1 MSDTFLLIL
10 GMSLVTYLPRA
21 LPAAFIARLHF
32 GPRMEKFLKLIPYTA
47 MAALIFPGVLQT
59 DAAHPIIGIAGGA
72 AAALLALLVL
82 FGGLRAVALLLP
94 SGADA
99 THTAARDAA
108 GLFAPSA
115 AGGPEESPVLEVPAL
130 SQTDWPTGCESV
142 SAVMALNWA
151 GADLTVE
158 DFVYGFLPM
167 DEPWMDA
174 GGQLCGPSPADTFI
188 GDPAGRGYGC
198 FAPVLAR
205 AMSQAA
211 PAGYRALDLTGSPL
225 SELAC
230 AYLRH
235 NIPVVIWATMEM
247 RPVEAGTQ
255 WLLPDGEVFTWPS
268 GEHCLLLVGE
278 TAEEYLLND
287 PRAGETVCY
296 DKELVRRRYESLGS
310 QAVALVPVR

>member
-1 MSDTFLLIL
+1 MNA
-10 GMSLVTYLPRA
+10 SLTIQPARRISTRQALRAAPPRPVYQA
-21 LPAAFIARLHF
+21 PDRARRQRAARRQH
-32 GPRMEKFLKLIPYTA
+32 R
-47 MAALIFPGVLQT
+47 V
-59 DAAHPIIGIAGGA
+59 A
-72 AAALLALLVL
+72 AAALLALLAF
-82 FGGLRAVALLLP
+82 FGGL
-94 SGADA
+94 
-99 THTAARDAA
+99 RDAA

-115 AGGPEESPVLEVPAL
+115 AGGPEKSPVLEVPAL

-167 DEPWMDA
+167 DELWMDA
-174 GGQLCGPSPADTFI
+174 AGQLCGPSPADTFI

-205 AMSQAA
+205 AMSRAA

-255 WLLPDGEVFTWPS
+255 WMLPGGEVFTWPS

-278 TAEEYLLND
+278 TAEGYLLND

>member
-1 MSDTFLLIL
+1 MNA
-10 GMSLVTYLPRA
+10 SLTIQPARRISTRQALRAALPRPVYQA
-21 LPAAFIARLHF
+21 PDRARRQRAARRQH
-32 GPRMEKFLKLIPYTA
+32 R
-47 MAALIFPGVLQT
+47 V
-59 DAAHPIIGIAGGA
+59 A
-72 AAALLALLVL
+72 AAALLALLAF
-82 FGGLRAVALLLP
+82 FGGL
-94 SGADA
+94 
-99 THTAARDAA
+99 RDAA

-115 AGGPEESPVLEVPAL
+115 AGGPEKSPVLEVPAL

-167 DEPWMDA
+167 DELWMDA
-174 GGQLCGPSPADTFI
+174 AGQLCGPSPADTFI

-205 AMSQAA
+205 AMSRAA

-255 WLLPDGEVFTWPS
+255 WLLPGGEIFTWPS

-278 TAEEYLLND
+278 TAEGYLLND

-310 QAVALVPVR
+310 QAVALVPGR

>member
-1 MSDTFLLIL
+1 MNA
-10 GMSLVTYLPRA
+10 SLTIQPARRISTRQALRAAPPRPVYQA
-21 LPAAFIARLHF
+21 PDRARRQRAARRQH
-32 GPRMEKFLKLIPYTA
+32 R
-47 MAALIFPGVLQT
+47 V
-59 DAAHPIIGIAGGA
+59 A
-72 AAALLALLVL
+72 AAALLALLAF
-82 FGGLRAVALLLP
+82 FGGL
-94 SGADA
+94 
-99 THTAARDAA
+99 RDAA

-115 AGGPEESPVLEVPAL
+115 AGGPEKSPVLEVPAL

-151 GADLTVE
+151 GADLSVE

-167 DEPWMDA
+167 DELWMDA
-174 GGQLCGPSPADTFI
+174 AGQLCGPSPAATCI

-205 AMSQAA
+205 AMSRAA

-255 WLLPDGEVFTWPS
+255 WLLPGGEVFTWPS

-278 TAEEYLLND
+278 TAEGYLLND

>member
-1 MSDTFLLIL
+1 MNA
-10 GMSLVTYLPRA
+10 SLTIQPARRISTRQALRAALPRPVYQA
-21 LPAAFIARLHF
+21 PDRARRQRAARRQH
-32 GPRMEKFLKLIPYTA
+32 R
-47 MAALIFPGVLQT
+47 V
-59 DAAHPIIGIAGGA
+59 A
-72 AAALLALLVL
+72 AAALLALLAF
-82 FGGLRAVALLLP
+82 FGGL
-94 SGADA
+94 
-99 THTAARDAA
+99 RDAA

-115 AGGPEESPVLEVPAL
+115 AGGPEKSPVLEVPAL

-142 SAVMALNWA
+142 IAVMALNWA

-167 DEPWMDA
+167 DELWMDA
-174 GGQLCGPSPADTFI
+174 AGQLCGPSPADTFI

-205 AMSQAA
+205 AMSRAA

-225 SELAC
+225 SELSC

-255 WLLPDGEVFTWPS
+255 WLLPGGEVFTWPS

-278 TAEEYLLND
+278 TAEGYLLND

>member
-1 MSDTFLLIL
+1 MNA
-10 GMSLVTYLPRA
+10 SLTIQPARRISTRQALRAAPPRPVYQA
-21 LPAAFIARLHF
+21 PDRARRQRAARRQHRI
-32 GPRMEKFLKLIPYTA
+32 
-47 MAALIFPGVLQT
+47 
-59 DAAHPIIGIAGGA
+59 A
-72 AAALLALLVL
+72 AAALLALLAF
-82 FGGLRAVALLLP
+82 FGGL
-94 SGADA
+94 
-99 THTAARDAA
+99 RDAA

-115 AGGPEESPVLEVPAL
+115 AGGPEKSPVLEVPAL

-167 DEPWMDA
+167 DELWMDA
-174 GGQLCGPSPADTFI
+174 AGQLCGPSPADTFI

-205 AMSQAA
+205 AMSRAA

-255 WLLPDGEVFTWPS
+255 WLLPGGEVFTWPS

-278 TAEEYLLND
+278 TAEGYLLND

>member
-1 MSDTFLLIL
+1 MNA
-10 GMSLVTYLPRA
+10 SLTIQPARRISTRQALRAAPPRPVYQA
-21 LPAAFIARLHF
+21 PDRARRQRAARRRHRVA
-32 GPRMEKFLKLIPYTA
+32 
-47 MAALIFPGVLQT
+47 V
-59 DAAHPIIGIAGGA
+59 
-72 AAALLALLVL
+72 AALLALLAF
-82 FGGLRAVALLLP
+82 FGGL
-94 SGADA
+94 
-99 THTAARDAA
+99 RDAA

-115 AGGPEESPVLEVPAL
+115 AGGLEKSPVLEVPAL

-167 DEPWMDA
+167 DELWMDA
-174 GGQLCGPSPADTFI
+174 AGQLCGPSPADTFI

-205 AMSQAA
+205 AMSRAA

-255 WLLPDGEVFTWPS
+255 WLLPGGEVFTWPS

-278 TAEEYLLND
+278 TAEGYLLND

>member
-1 MSDTFLLIL
+1 M
-10 GMSLVTYLPRA
+10 
-21 LPAAFIARLHF
+21 
-32 GPRMEKFLKLIPYTA
+32 
-47 MAALIFPGVLQT
+47 
-59 DAAHPIIGIAGGA
+59 
-72 AAALLALLVL
+72 AAALLLAVL
-82 FGGLRAVALLLP
+82 TFFGGLRAASLLLP
-94 SGADA
+94 SGLEVL
-99 THTAARDAA
+99 HTAAQDAA
-108 GLFAPSA
+108 VLFPQSA
-115 AGGPEESPVLEVPAL
+115 AGWPEEPPVLEVPAL
-130 SQTDWPTGCESV
+130 SQADWPTGCESV

-158 DFVYGFLPM
+158 DFVYGYLPM
-167 DEPWMDA
+167 DELWTDA
-174 GGQLCGPSPADTFI
+174 GGRLCGPSPADAFI
-188 GDPAGRGYGC
+188 GDPAGQGYGC

-225 SELAC
+225 SELTN

-247 RPVEAGTQ
+247 RPVETGTRWQ
-255 WLLPDGEVFTWPS
+255 LPSGETFTWPA

-278 TAEEYLLND
+278 TSEGYLLND

>member
-1 MSDTFLLIL
+1 MNA
-10 GMSLVTYLPRA
+10 SLTIQPARRISTRQALRAAPPRPVYQA
-21 LPAAFIARLHF
+21 PDRARRQRAARRRH
-32 GPRMEKFLKLIPYTA
+32 R
-47 MAALIFPGVLQT
+47 V
-59 DAAHPIIGIAGGA
+59 A
-72 AAALLALLVL
+72 AAALLALLAF
-82 FGGLRAVALLLP
+82 FGGL
-94 SGADA
+94 
-99 THTAARDAA
+99 RDAA

-115 AGGPEESPVLEVPAL
+115 AGGPEKSPVLEVPAL

-167 DEPWMDA
+167 DELWMDA
-174 GGQLCGPSPADTFI
+174 AGQLCGPSPADTFI

-205 AMSQAA
+205 AMSRAA

-255 WLLPDGEVFTWPS
+255 WMLPGGEVFTWPS

-278 TAEEYLLND
+278 TAEGYLLND

>member
-1 MSDTFLLIL
+1 MNA
-10 GMSLVTYLPRA
+10 SLTIQPARRISTRQALRAAPPRPVYQA
-21 LPAAFIARLHF
+21 PDRARRQRAARRRH
-32 GPRMEKFLKLIPYTA
+32 R
-47 MAALIFPGVLQT
+47 V
-59 DAAHPIIGIAGGA
+59 A
-72 AAALLALLVL
+72 AAALLALLAF
-82 FGGLRAVALLLP
+82 FGGL
-94 SGADA
+94 
-99 THTAARDAA
+99 RDAA

-115 AGGPEESPVLEVPAL
+115 AGGPEKSPVLEVPAL

-167 DEPWMDA
+167 DEQWMDA
-174 GGQLCGPSPADTFI
+174 AGQLCGPSPADTFI

-205 AMSQAA
+205 AMSRAA

-255 WLLPDGEVFTWPS
+255 WMLPGGEVFTWPS

-278 TAEEYLLND
+278 TAEGYLLND

>member
-1 MSDTFLLIL
+1 MNA
-10 GMSLVTYLPRA
+10 SLTIQPARRISTRQALRAAPPRPVYQA
-21 LPAAFIARLHF
+21 PDRARRQSAARRRH
-32 GPRMEKFLKLIPYTA
+32 R
-47 MAALIFPGVLQT
+47 V
-59 DAAHPIIGIAGGA
+59 A
-72 AAALLALLVL
+72 AAALLALLAF
-82 FGGLRAVALLLP
+82 FGGL
-94 SGADA
+94 
-99 THTAARDAA
+99 RDAA

-115 AGGPEESPVLEVPAL
+115 AGGPEKSPVLEVPAL

-167 DEPWMDA
+167 DELWMDA
-174 GGQLCGPSPADTFI
+174 AGQLCGPSPADTFI

-205 AMSQAA
+205 AMSRAA

-255 WLLPDGEVFTWPS
+255 WLLPGGEIFTWPS

-278 TAEEYLLND
+278 TAEGYLLND

>member
-1 MSDTFLLIL
+1 MNA
-10 GMSLVTYLPRA
+10 SLTIQPARRISTRQALRAAPPRPVYQA
-21 LPAAFIARLHF
+21 PDRARRQRAARRRH
-32 GPRMEKFLKLIPYTA
+32 R
-47 MAALIFPGVLQT
+47 V
-59 DAAHPIIGIAGGA
+59 A
-72 AAALLALLVL
+72 AAALLALLAF
-82 FGGLRAVALLLP
+82 FGGLRAAALLLP

-99 THTAARDAA
+99 MHTAARDAA

-115 AGGPEESPVLEVPAL
+115 AGGPEKSPVLEVPAL

-167 DEPWMDA
+167 DELWMDA

-230 AYLRH
+230 TYLRH

-255 WLLPDGEVFTWPS
+255 WMLPDGEVFTWPS

-278 TAEEYLLND
+278 TAEGYLLND

>member
-1 MSDTFLLIL
+1 MNA
-10 GMSLVTYLPRA
+10 SLTIQPARRISTRQALRAAPPRPVYQA
-21 LPAAFIARLHF
+21 PDRARRQRAARRRH
-32 GPRMEKFLKLIPYTA
+32 R
-47 MAALIFPGVLQT
+47 V
-59 DAAHPIIGIAGGA
+59 A
-72 AAALLALLVL
+72 AAALLALLAF
-82 FGGLRAVALLLP
+82 FGGL
-94 SGADA
+94 
-99 THTAARDAA
+99 RDAA

-115 AGGPEESPVLEVPAL
+115 AGGPEKSPVLEVPAL

-167 DEPWMDA
+167 DELWMDA
-174 GGQLCGPSPADTFI
+174 AGQLCGPSPADTFI

-198 FAPVLAR
+198 FVPVLAR
-205 AMSQAA
+205 AMSRAA

-255 WLLPDGEVFTWPS
+255 WLLPGGEVFTWPS

-278 TAEEYLLND
+278 TAEGYLLND

>member
-1 MSDTFLLIL
+1 MNA
-10 GMSLVTYLPRA
+10 SLTIQPARRISTRQALRAALPRPVYQA
-21 LPAAFIARLHF
+21 PDRARRQRAARRQH
-32 GPRMEKFLKLIPYTA
+32 R
-47 MAALIFPGVLQT
+47 V
-59 DAAHPIIGIAGGA
+59 A
-72 AAALLALLVL
+72 AAALLALLAF
-82 FGGLRAVALLLP
+82 FGGL
-94 SGADA
+94 
-99 THTAARDAA
+99 RDAA

-115 AGGPEESPVLEVPAL
+115 AGGPEKSPVLEVPAL

-167 DEPWMDA
+167 DELWMDA
-174 GGQLCGPSPADTFI
+174 AGQLCGPSPADTFI

-205 AMSQAA
+205 AMSRAA

-225 SELAC
+225 SELSC

-255 WLLPDGEVFTWPS
+255 WLLPGGEVFTWPS

-278 TAEEYLLND
+278 TAEGYLLND

>member
-1 MSDTFLLIL
+1 MNA
-10 GMSLVTYLPRA
+10 SLTIQPARRISTRQALRAAPPRPVYQA
-21 LPAAFIARLHF
+21 PDRARRQRAARRRH
-32 GPRMEKFLKLIPYTA
+32 R
-47 MAALIFPGVLQT
+47 V
-59 DAAHPIIGIAGGA
+59 A
-72 AAALLALLVL
+72 AAALLALLAF
-82 FGGLRAVALLLP
+82 FGGL
-94 SGADA
+94 
-99 THTAARDAA
+99 RDAA

-115 AGGPEESPVLEVPAL
+115 AGGPEKSPVLEVPAL

-167 DEPWMDA
+167 DELWMDA
-174 GGQLCGPSPADTFI
+174 AGQLCGPSPADTFI

-205 AMSQAA
+205 TMSRAA

-255 WLLPDGEVFTWPS
+255 WLLPGGEVFTWPS

-278 TAEEYLLND
+278 TAEGYLLND

>member
-1 MSDTFLLIL
+1 MNA
-10 GMSLVTYLPRA
+10 SLTIQPARRISTRQALRAAPPRPVYQA
-21 LPAAFIARLHF
+21 PDRARRQRAARRRH
-32 GPRMEKFLKLIPYTA
+32 R
-47 MAALIFPGVLQT
+47 V
-59 DAAHPIIGIAGGA
+59 A
-72 AAALLALLVL
+72 AAALLALLAF
-82 FGGLRAVALLLP
+82 FGGL
-94 SGADA
+94 
-99 THTAARDAA
+99 RDAA

-115 AGGPEESPVLEVPAL
+115 AGGPEKSPVLEVPAL

-167 DEPWMDA
+167 DELWMDA
-174 GGQLCGPSPADTFI
+174 AGQLCGPSPADTFI

-205 AMSQAA
+205 AMSRAA

-247 RPVEAGTQ
+247 RPVESGTQ
-255 WLLPDGEVFTWPS
+255 WLLPGGEVFTWPS

-278 TAEEYLLND
+278 TAEGYLLND

>member
-1 MSDTFLLIL
+1 M
-10 GMSLVTYLPRA
+10 
-21 LPAAFIARLHF
+21 
-32 GPRMEKFLKLIPYTA
+32 
-47 MAALIFPGVLQT
+47 
-59 DAAHPIIGIAGGA
+59 
-72 AAALLALLVL
+72 AAALLLAVL
-82 FGGLRAVALLLP
+82 TFFGGLRAASLLP
-94 SGADA
+94 SGLEVL
-99 THTAARDAA
+99 HTAAQDAA
-108 GLFAPSA
+108 VLFPQSA
-115 AGGPEESPVLEVPAL
+115 AGWPEEPPVLEVPAL
-130 SQTDWPTGCESV
+130 SQADWPTGCESV

-151 GADLTVE
+151 GANLTVE
-158 DFVYGFLPM
+158 DFVYGYLPM
-167 DEPWMDA
+167 DELWTDA
-174 GGQLCGPSPADTFI
+174 GGRLCGPSPTDTFI

-225 SELAC
+225 SELTD

-247 RPVEAGTQ
+247 RPVETGTRWQ
-255 WLLPDGEVFTWPS
+255 LPSGETFTWPA

-278 TAEEYLLND
+278 TSEGYLLND

>member
-1 MSDTFLLIL
+1 MNA
-10 GMSLVTYLPRA
+10 SLTIQPARRISTRQALRAAPPRPVYQA
-21 LPAAFIARLHF
+21 PDRARRQRAARRQH
-32 GPRMEKFLKLIPYTA
+32 R
-47 MAALIFPGVLQT
+47 V
-59 DAAHPIIGIAGGA
+59 A
-72 AAALLALLVL
+72 AAALLALLAF
-82 FGGLRAVALLLP
+82 FGGL
-94 SGADA
+94 
-99 THTAARDAA
+99 RDAA

-115 AGGPEESPVLEVPAL
+115 AGGPEKSPVLEVPAL

-167 DEPWMDA
+167 DELWMDA
-174 GGQLCGPSPADTFI
+174 AGQLCGPSPADTFI
-188 GDPAGRGYGC
+188 GDPSGRGYGC

-205 AMSQAA
+205 TMSRAA

-255 WLLPDGEVFTWPS
+255 WLLPGGEVFTWPS

-278 TAEEYLLND
+278 TAEGYLLND

>member
-1 MSDTFLLIL
+1 MNA
-10 GMSLVTYLPRA
+10 SLTIQPARRISTRQALRVAPPRPVYQA
-21 LPAAFIARLHF
+21 PDRARRQRAARRRH
-32 GPRMEKFLKLIPYTA
+32 R
-47 MAALIFPGVLQT
+47 V
-59 DAAHPIIGIAGGA
+59 A
-72 AAALLALLVL
+72 AAALLALLAF
-82 FGGLRAVALLLP
+82 FGGL
-94 SGADA
+94 
-99 THTAARDAA
+99 RDAA

-115 AGGPEESPVLEVPAL
+115 AGGPEKSPVLEVPAL

-167 DEPWMDA
+167 DELWMDA
-174 GGQLCGPSPADTFI
+174 AGQLCGPSPADTFI

-205 AMSQAA
+205 AMSRAA

-255 WLLPDGEVFTWPS
+255 WLLPGGEVFTWPS

-278 TAEEYLLND
+278 TAEGYLLND

>member
-1 MSDTFLLIL
+1 MNA
-10 GMSLVTYLPRA
+10 SLTIQPARRISTRQALRAALPRPVYQA
-21 LPAAFIARLHF
+21 PDRARRQRAARRRH
-32 GPRMEKFLKLIPYTA
+32 R
-47 MAALIFPGVLQT
+47 V
-59 DAAHPIIGIAGGA
+59 A
-72 AAALLALLVL
+72 AAALLALLAF
-82 FGGLRAVALLLP
+82 FGGL
-94 SGADA
+94 
-99 THTAARDAA
+99 RDAA

-115 AGGPEESPVLEVPAL
+115 AGGPEKSPVLEVPAL

-167 DEPWMDA
+167 DELWMDA
-174 GGQLCGPSPADTFI
+174 AGQLCGPSPADTFI

-205 AMSQAA
+205 AMSRAA

-255 WLLPDGEVFTWPS
+255 WMLPGGEVFTWPS

-278 TAEEYLLND
+278 TAEGYLLND

>member
-1 MSDTFLLIL
+1 MNA
-10 GMSLVTYLPRA
+10 SLTIQPARRISTRQALRAAPPRPVYQA
-21 LPAAFIARLHF
+21 PDRARRQRAARRQH
-32 GPRMEKFLKLIPYTA
+32 R
-47 MAALIFPGVLQT
+47 V
-59 DAAHPIIGIAGGA
+59 A
-72 AAALLALLVL
+72 AAALLALLAF
-82 FGGLRAVALLLP
+82 FGGL
-94 SGADA
+94 
-99 THTAARDAA
+99 RDAA

-115 AGGPEESPVLEVPAL
+115 AGGPEKSPMLEVPAL

-167 DEPWMDA
+167 DELWMDA
-174 GGQLCGPSPADTFI
+174 AGQLCGPSPADTFI

-205 AMSQAA
+205 AMSRAA

-255 WLLPDGEVFTWPS
+255 WLLPGGEVFTWPS

-278 TAEEYLLND
+278 TAEGYLLND

>member
-1 MSDTFLLIL
+1 MNA
-10 GMSLVTYLPRA
+10 SLTIQPARRISTRQALRAAPPRPVYHA
-21 LPAAFIARLHF
+21 PDRARRQRAARRRH
-32 GPRMEKFLKLIPYTA
+32 R
-47 MAALIFPGVLQT
+47 V
-59 DAAHPIIGIAGGA
+59 A
-72 AAALLALLVL
+72 AAALLALLAF
-82 FGGLRAVALLLP
+82 FGGL
-94 SGADA
+94 
-99 THTAARDAA
+99 RDAA

-115 AGGPEESPVLEVPAL
+115 AGGPEKSPVLEVPAL

-167 DEPWMDA
+167 DELWMDA
-174 GGQLCGPSPADTFI
+174 AGQLCGPSPADTFI

-205 AMSQAA
+205 AMSRAA

-255 WLLPDGEVFTWPS
+255 WLLPGGEIFTWPS

-278 TAEEYLLND
+278 TAEGYLLND

>member
-1 MSDTFLLIL
+1 MNA
-10 GMSLVTYLPRA
+10 SLTIQPARRISTRQALRAAPPRPVYQA
-21 LPAAFIARLHF
+21 PDRARRQRAARRQH
-32 GPRMEKFLKLIPYTA
+32 R
-47 MAALIFPGVLQT
+47 V
-59 DAAHPIIGIAGGA
+59 A
-72 AAALLALLVL
+72 AAALLALLAF
-82 FGGLRAVALLLP
+82 FGGL
-94 SGADA
+94 
-99 THTAARDAA
+99 RDAA

-115 AGGPEESPVLEVPAL
+115 AGGPEKSPVLEVPAL

-167 DEPWMDA
+167 DALWMDA
-174 GGQLCGPSPADTFI
+174 AGQLCGPSPADTFI

-205 AMSQAA
+205 AMSRAA

-255 WLLPDGEVFTWPS
+255 WLLPGGEVFTWPS

-278 TAEEYLLND
+278 TAEGYLLND

>member
-1 MSDTFLLIL
+1 MNA
-10 GMSLVTYLPRA
+10 SLTIQPARRISTRQALRAAPPRPVYQA
-21 LPAAFIARLHF
+21 PDRARRQRAARRRH
-32 GPRMEKFLKLIPYTA
+32 R
-47 MAALIFPGVLQT
+47 V
-59 DAAHPIIGIAGGA
+59 A
-72 AAALLALLVL
+72 AAALLALLAF
-82 FGGLRAVALLLP
+82 FGGL
-94 SGADA
+94 
-99 THTAARDAA
+99 RDAA

-115 AGGPEESPVLEVPAL
+115 AGGPEKSPVLEVPAL

-167 DEPWMDA
+167 DELWMDA
-174 GGQLCGPSPADTFI
+174 AGQLCGPSPADTFI

-205 AMSQAA
+205 AMSRAA
-211 PAGYRALDLTGSPL
+211 PAGFRALDLTGSPL

-255 WLLPDGEVFTWPS
+255 WLLPGGEVFTWPS

-278 TAEEYLLND
+278 TAEGYLLND

>member
-1 MSDTFLLIL
+1 MNA
-10 GMSLVTYLPRA
+10 SLTIQPARRISTRQALRAAPPRPVYQA
-21 LPAAFIARLHF
+21 PDRARRQRAARRQH
-32 GPRMEKFLKLIPYTA
+32 R
-47 MAALIFPGVLQT
+47 V
-59 DAAHPIIGIAGGA
+59 A
-72 AAALLALLVL
+72 AAALLALLAF
-82 FGGLRAVALLLP
+82 FGGL
-94 SGADA
+94 
-99 THTAARDAA
+99 RDAA

-115 AGGPEESPVLEVPAL
+115 AGGPEKSPMLEVPAL

-167 DEPWMDA
+167 DELWMDA
-174 GGQLCGPSPADTFI
+174 AGQLCGPSPADTFI

-205 AMSQAA
+205 AMSRAA

-255 WLLPDGEVFTWPS
+255 WLLPGGEVFTWPS

-278 TAEEYLLND
+278 TADGYLLND

>member
-1 MSDTFLLIL
+1 MNA
-10 GMSLVTYLPRA
+10 SLTIQPARRISTRQALRAALPRPVYQA
-21 LPAAFIARLHF
+21 PDRARRQRAARRRH
-32 GPRMEKFLKLIPYTA
+32 R
-47 MAALIFPGVLQT
+47 V
-59 DAAHPIIGIAGGA
+59 A
-72 AAALLALLVL
+72 AAALLALLAF
-82 FGGLRAVALLLP
+82 FGGL
-94 SGADA
+94 
-99 THTAARDAA
+99 RDAA

-115 AGGPEESPVLEVPAL
+115 AGGPEKSPVLEVPAL

-167 DEPWMDA
+167 DELWMDA
-174 GGQLCGPSPADTFI
+174 AGQLCGPSPADTFI
-188 GDPAGRGYGC
+188 GDPSGRGYGC

-205 AMSQAA
+205 AMSRAA

-255 WLLPDGEVFTWPS
+255 WLLPGGEVFTWPS

-278 TAEEYLLND
+278 TAEGYLLND

-310 QAVALVPVR
+310 QAVALVPGR

>member
-1 MSDTFLLIL
+1 MNASLTIQPARRISTRQAVRTQPPRPVYQAPGRAQRRRAARRRHRLI
-10 GMSLVTYLPRA
+10 
-21 LPAAFIARLHF
+21 
-32 GPRMEKFLKLIPYTA
+32 
-47 MAALIFPGVLQT
+47 
-59 DAAHPIIGIAGGA
+59 
-72 AAALLALLVL
+72 AAALLLAVL
-82 FGGLRAVALLLP
+82 TFFGGLRAASLLLP
-94 SGADA
+94 SGLEVLN
-99 THTAARDAA
+99 TAAQDSAV
-108 GLFAPSA
+108 LVPKSA
-115 AGGPEESPVLEVPAL
+115 AGWPEEPPVLEVPAL
-130 SQTDWPTGCESV
+130 SQADWPTGCESV

-158 DFVYGFLPM
+158 DFVYGYLPM
-167 DEPWMDA
+167 DELWTDA
-174 GGQLCGPSPADTFI
+174 GGRLCGPSPADAFI
-188 GDPAGRGYGC
+188 GDPAGQGYGC

-225 SELAC
+225 SELTD

-247 RPVEAGTQ
+247 RPVETGTRWQ
-255 WLLPDGEVFTWPS
+255 LPSGETFTWPA

-278 TAEEYLLND
+278 TSEGYLLND

>member
-1 MSDTFLLIL
+1 MNA
-10 GMSLVTYLPRA
+10 SLTIQPARRISTRQALRAAPPRPVYQA
-21 LPAAFIARLHF
+21 PDRARRQRAARRRHRVA
-32 GPRMEKFLKLIPYTA
+32 
-47 MAALIFPGVLQT
+47 V
-59 DAAHPIIGIAGGA
+59 
-72 AAALLALLVL
+72 AALLALLAF
-82 FGGLRAVALLLP
+82 FGGL
-94 SGADA
+94 
-99 THTAARDAA
+99 RDAA

-115 AGGPEESPVLEVPAL
+115 AGGPEKSPVLEVPAL

-167 DEPWMDA
+167 DELWMDA
-174 GGQLCGPSPADTFI
+174 AGQLCGPSPADTFI

-205 AMSQAA
+205 AMSRAA

-255 WLLPDGEVFTWPS
+255 WMLPGGEIFTWPS

-278 TAEEYLLND
+278 TAEGYLLND

>member
-1 MSDTFLLIL
+1 MNA
-10 GMSLVTYLPRA
+10 SLTIQPARRISTRQALRAAPPRPVYHA
-21 LPAAFIARLHF
+21 PDRARRQRAARRRH
-32 GPRMEKFLKLIPYTA
+32 R
-47 MAALIFPGVLQT
+47 V
-59 DAAHPIIGIAGGA
+59 A
-72 AAALLALLVL
+72 AAALLALLAF
-82 FGGLRAVALLLP
+82 FGGL
-94 SGADA
+94 
-99 THTAARDAA
+99 RDAA

-115 AGGPEESPVLEVPAL
+115 AGGPEKSPVLEVPAL

-167 DEPWMDA
+167 DELWMDA
-174 GGQLCGPSPADTFI
+174 AGQLCGPSPADTFI

-211 PAGYRALDLTGSPL
+211 PAGYRALDLTGSPF

-255 WLLPDGEVFTWPS
+255 WMLPGGEIFTWPS

-278 TAEEYLLND
+278 TAEGYLLND